1 MRYEFRIAGV
11 VSDALAEAFPEL
23 DRVPAPE
30 ETLFLGTV
38 IDEAHMYGLLNRF
51 QSLGLRVLEMRRMPG

>member
-23 DRVPAPE
+23 DRVTAPE